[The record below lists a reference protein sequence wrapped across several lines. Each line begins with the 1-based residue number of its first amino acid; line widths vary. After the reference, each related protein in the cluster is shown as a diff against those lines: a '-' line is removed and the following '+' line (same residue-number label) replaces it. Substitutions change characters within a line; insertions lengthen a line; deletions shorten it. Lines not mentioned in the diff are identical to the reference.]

1 MDYRTPVIAVSF
13 LALAAC
19 HGSDSAGGGGGTT
32 TVTLSGQAQV
42 EGSAPAVFVPASV
55 NSAARPARLV
65 PPANVALVDADVT
78 LFKIF
83 PDGVEEQVDIGTVI
97 TDEAGA
103 YSIPDVSVPTTGTGS
118 AEDFYYE
125 VRVSD
130 GGDIDVRAPAAPAA
144 DATVNVNPETNLA
157 AKILSDVAEVPGTT
171 DLPTPS
177 GAAIEAMRELVDED
191 ASMLRGDGAINVPDA
206 TASGAADVLTSANG
220 IASAGGD
227 AEKLYKAV
235 QFEAEA
241 LDVANAITAGTASAE
256 DAGAYIKRVT
266 REGCNQIASGNP
278 MPAAAALALGEAAL
292 AETTFTPQEVVDA
305 YNANNGVD
313 PNADV
318 VLADKVTQFAELLT
332 GVEDK
337 FDASVGA
344 PEDLDD
350 NSQVV
355 LYTQRDLSGADFAAD
370 TPLAPDQAAAFLQSL
385 PLDDTNPGSDVCSFG
400 NNVDVTGIVAEL
412 TGAADLAQPA
422 IADVQIYHDMGF
434 GCTAGDPPTLGH
446 FRAEVDVYAPGV
458 AVESVTVD
466 STEATALGGD
476 GTEALSPQGNRWMS
490 NTDGVCV
497 NLGQDVTYT
506 ITATLSAGDPVTTT
520 VTRNHPLVPE
530 ASTTVNGSPTSNDA
544 NNPDVFIVSRP
555 VYTWESPEDMLAS
568 IPDAPAGSA
577 VKYTYEFSHVAI
589 TGSPSGPLAGCNAV
603 NSGGSLAMYSVDSFI
618 PTVDCD
624 IAACAV
630 SSGEAESNIVCRL
643 NIQTFLV
650 DEYDRLLGQAAGHF
664 PVYCVDT
671 NGDGDCGE

>member
-1 MDYRTPVIAVSF
+1 MDHRTPVFAVSL
-13 LALAAC
+13 LALVAC
-19 HGSDSAGGGGGTT
+19 NSNDSSSGGGGGAAA
-32 TVTLSGQAQV
+32 VTLSGQVEV
-42 EGSAPAVFVPASV
+42 EGSAPPVFVPARV
-55 NSAARPARLV
+55 DSAVHPARLV
-65 PPANVALVDADVT
+65 PPANEALADASVT

-83 PDGVEEQVDIGTVI
+83 PDGVEEEVDIGTVT
-97 TDEAGA
+97 TDETGA
-103 YSIPDVSVPTTGTGS
+103 YSIPDVPVPTTGTGS

-130 GGDIDVRAPAAPAA
+130 GDDIDVRAPAAPTA
-144 DATVNVNPETNLA
+144 DTTVNVNPETNLA
-157 AKILSDVAEVPGTT
+157 AKILTDVAEVPGTS

-177 GAAIEAMRELVDED
+177 GAAIEAMRQLVDED
-191 ASMLRGDGAINVPDA
+191 AAMLRGDGAIEVPNA

-241 LDVANAITAGTASAE
+241 LEIGNGIIAGTATAE

-266 REGCNQIASGNP
+266 REGCNQIATGNP

-292 AETTFTPQEVVDA
+292 AETTFTPQEIVDA

-313 PNADV
+313 PDV
-318 VLADKVTQFAELLT
+318 TLTDKVTQFADLLT

-337 FDASVGA
+337 FDMSVGA
-344 PEDLDD
+344 PEDLGD

-385 PLDDTNPGSDVCSFG
+385 PLDDTDPGSDVCSFG

-412 TGAADLAQPA
+412 TGDADLAQPA
-422 IADVQIYHDMGF
+422 IADVQIYNDSGF
-434 GCTAGDPPTLGH
+434 GCTSGDPPTLGH

-466 STEATALGGD
+466 STDATALGGD
-476 GTEALSPQGNRWMS
+476 GTETLSPQGNRWVS
-490 NTDGVCV
+490 STDGVCV
-497 NLGQDVTYT
+497 TLSQDVTYT
-506 ITATLSAGDPVTTT
+506 ITATLTAGDPVTTT

-530 ASTTVNGSPTSNDA
+530 ADTTVDGLPTSNDA
-544 NNPDVFIVSRP
+544 FNPDIFIVSRP
-555 VYTWESPEDMLAS
+555 VYSWESPEVKLAE
-568 IPDAPAGSA
+568 IPDAPAGSV

-589 TGSPSGPLAGCNAV
+589 SGSPSGPLAGCNAV
-603 NSGGSLAMYSVDSFI
+603 NSSGSLAMYSVDSFI

-624 IAACAV
+624 IAACAL
-630 SSGEAESNIVCRL
+630 SSSVAESDIICRL

-650 DEYDRLLGQAAGHF
+650 DDFDRLLGQAAGHF
-664 PVYCVDT
+664 PVFCVDT